1 MHAVISSSFIT
12 QGKQYLH
19 FIARNLISPD
29 SYLLAPEPA
38 SSSLS
43 VQHVASEDLDFLLRP
58 LISSP

>member
-1 MHAVISSSFIT
+1 MHVVASSSFIT

-19 FIARNLISPD
+19 FNPLNLISPD

-43 VQHVASEDLDFLLRP
+43 VQHVA
-58 LISSP
+58 